1 MTSPTCCKSF
11 HCPDT
16 DRHRGSSHAGA
27 QAQGKLEPQLRL
39 PVLGQELQLVR
50 QAMYTE
56 PEDQSAWMYHRWLLG
71 MLLPHL
77 HSRQEVLLFD
87 CSC

>member
-1 MTSPTCCKSF
+1 MTFRNSV
-11 HCPDT
+11 HWPDT
-16 DRHRGSSHAGA
+16 DWHRGSSHAGA
-27 QAQGKLEPQLRL
+27 QAQGKHEPQLRL

-77 HSRQEVLLFD
+77 HSSRLEVLLFA
-87 CSC
+87 CSY